1 LRRKSV
7 RKVLVLILVIV
18 MAVTIIAV
26 AGCDGDDTTT
36 TVVTPGGEATLSDK
50 PPGEAELGIPIYP
63 DAQYVPES
71 GSILKGSTEEG
82 EFATASASFKTE
94 DDFEEVVAWHIE
106 RLGEPSYLSREEPK
120 EANWMHI
127 AESGEVI
134 VVSIDDD
141 GDEVVIS
148 IGRMSG

>member
-1 LRRKSV
+1 V
-7 RKVLVLILVIV
+7 RKALVLTLAIS

-26 AGCDGDDTTT
+26 AGCGGDDTTT
-36 TVVTPGGEATLSDK
+36 VTIPGGEATLSGK
-50 PPGEAELGIPIYP
+50 PPGEAELGVPIYA

-71 GSILKGSTEEG
+71 GSTMTGTTEEG
-82 EFATASASFKTE
+82 EFITASASFKTD
-94 DDFEEVVAWHIE
+94 DDFEDVVDWYIE

-134 VVSIDDD
+134 VVNIDDD

-148 IGRMSG
+148 IGRMSD

>member
-1 LRRKSV
+1 V
-7 RKVLVLILVIV
+7 RKALVLILVIG
-18 MAVTIIAV
+18 MAVTIIAL
-26 AGCDGDDTTT
+26 AGCGGDDTTT
-36 TVVTPGGEATLSDK
+36 VTIPGGEATLSDK
-50 PPGEAELGIPIYP
+50 PPGEAELGVPIYP
-63 DAQYVPES
+63 DAQYIPES
-71 GSILKGSTEEG
+71 GSTMTGSTEEG
-82 EFATASASFKTE
+82 EFVTASASFKTE
-94 DDFEEVVAWHIE
+94 DDFEDVVAWYIE

-141 GDEVVIS
+141 EDEVVIS

>member
-1 LRRKSV
+1 MRKA
-7 RKVLVLILVIV
+7 LVLILVIG
-18 MAVTIIAV
+18 MAVTIMAM
-26 AGCDGDDTTT
+26 AGCGGDDTTT
-36 TVVTPGGEATLSDK
+36 VTIPGGEATLSDE
-50 PPGEAELGIPIYP
+50 PPGEAELGVPIYP

-71 GSILKGSTEEG
+71 GSTLTGSTEEG

-94 DDFEEVVAWHIE
+94 DNFEDVVAWYIE

-134 VVSIDDD
+134 VVSIDSD

-148 IGRMSG
+148 IGRMRG